1 MSKNSDF
8 AMDDP
13 GYHQPQCPVPAALAR
28 NKVAPCL
35 CDRKHKRPPA
45 EIALARLLERVTR
58 LGGINGNPWCCE
70 EVQQAARLLT
80 GSPFDSSN
88 QLEKIAQ
95 EGFE

>member
-8 AMDDP
+8 MNDP
-13 GYHQPQCPVPAALAR
+13 GCHQPQCPVPEALAR
-28 NKVAPCL
+28 DKVAPCL
-35 CDRKHKRPPA
+35 CVRKGKRPPA

-58 LGGINGNPWCCE
+58 LGGIEGNAWLCE

-80 GSPFDSSN
+80 GSQFDPHN
-88 QLEKIAQ
+88 QLREIAQ